1 MEKENW
7 INSIINS
14 TDGITKVI
22 PDEQLFSKIQSRII
36 NKEVIGTRWLW
47 LAAASFA
54 LLFLLNAK
62 AIADKNRNVVSPI
75 ESIAAN
81 LSNSNQLY

>member
-22 PDEQLFSKIQSRII
+22 PDEQLFSRIKSRIK
-36 NKEVIGTRWLW
+36 NKESVGTQWIW
-47 LAAASFA
+47 LAAASLA
-54 LLFLLNAK
+54 LLFILNAK
-62 AIADKNRNVVSPI
+62 VIAAKNRNNQSST
-75 ESIAAN
+75 ESIAAG
-81 LSNSNQLY
+81 LYNSNQLY